1 MSSAAVPRWAAPGSW
16 ARIQDLILPIG
27 MIASVLVIMVPVPAE
42 LMDLLLAAN
51 ITIAVI
57 MLLTTLYVRTPLEF
71 NIFPS
76 LLLATTLFRLVL
88 NVATTRLI
96 LTRAGSD
103 GLLAAGGVVR
113 TFGQF
118 VTGGAAG
125 TDNIVVGL
133 IIFSIIVV
141 IQFVVIT
148 KGATRISEVAARFT
162 LDGMPGKQMAIDA
175 DLNAG
180 MIDQREAQRRRQE
193 ITQQADFFGAM
204 DGASKF
210 VRGDAIAGIIIILI
224 NIVGGLFIG
233 IVQNGHEPRSTPASC
248 SPRLRSATGW
258 SRRFPPS

>member
-1 MSSAAVPRWAAPGSW
+1 MASVSGPRSAAMGPW
-16 ARIQDLILPIG
+16 ARIPDLILPIAV
-27 MIASVLVIMVPVPAE
+27 IASILVIMVPVPAQ
-42 LMDLLLAAN
+42 LMDLLLAGN

-76 LLLATTLFRLVL
+76 LLLTTTLFRLVL

-103 GLLAAGGVVR
+103 GLTAAGGVVQ

-118 VTGGAAG
+118 VTGGATG
-125 TDNIVVGL
+125 SDNIVVGL
-133 IIFSIIVV
+133 IIFSIIVL

-162 LDGMPGKQMAIDA
+162 LDGMPGRQMAIDA

-180 MIDQREAQRRRQE
+180 IIDE
-193 ITQQADFFGAM
+193 
-204 DGASKF
+204 
-210 VRGDAIAGIIIILI
+210 
-224 NIVGGLFIG
+224 
-233 IVQNGHEPRSTPASC
+233 H
-248 SPRLRSATGW
+248 
-258 SRRFPPS
+258 

>member
-1 MSSAAVPRWAAPGSW
+1 MRASLPMLLTRYRSRFDVFLTRASPQTFVNASKWPTIAANPAFFAPIEARLRIQTDLDTWARFGYFPAPHLYQTEQRMSSAAVPHPAAPGAW

-103 GLLAAGGVVR
+103 GHAGGGR
-113 TFGQF
+113 SG
-118 VTGGAAG
+118 
-125 TDNIVVGL
+125 
-133 IIFSIIVV
+133 
-141 IQFVVIT
+141 
-148 KGATRISEVAARFT
+148 
-162 LDGMPGKQMAIDA
+162 A
-175 DLNAG
+175 DL
-180 MIDQREAQRRRQE
+180 RRVRHRRR
-193 ITQQADFFGAM
+193 
-204 DGASKF
+204 
-210 VRGDAIAGIIIILI
+210 
-224 NIVGGLFIG
+224 
-233 IVQNGHEPRSTPASC
+233 PRAPTISS
-248 SPRLRSATGW
+248 SA
-258 SRRFPPS
+258 